1 MKLGDD
7 GKLIWR
13 GIAKVVNRAKV
24 YVYIGFLE
32 EIVLQI
38 KKREDSFFELKN
50 VFYFAWANRKIQS
63 PLTDGWI
70 QGKAGFKGKIKSF
83 VWMC

>member
-1 MKLGDD
+1 MEVGTEQTGMIKFVFKKGKLVLVMKLGDD

-50 VFYFAWANRKIQS
+50 VFYFA
-63 PLTDGWI
+63 
-70 QGKAGFKGKIKSF
+70 
-83 VWMC
+83 

>member
-1 MKLGDD
+1 MEVGTEQTGMIKFVFKKGKLVLVMKLGDD

-38 KKREDSFFELKN
+38 KKRRFF
-50 VFYFAWANRKIQS
+50 FR
-63 PLTDGWI
+63 
-70 QGKAGFKGKIKSF
+70 IKKCILFCLSK
-83 VWMC
+83 

>member
-1 MKLGDD
+1 MVRQEKSKMEVGTEQTGMIKFVFKKGKLVLVMKLGDD

-50 VFYFAWANRKIQS
+50 VFYFA
-63 PLTDGWI
+63 
-70 QGKAGFKGKIKSF
+70 
-83 VWMC
+83 